1 MSAVALM
8 APMDPM
14 VMQAP
19 IEPPRVEAQER
30 SEGLVSMVE
39 RLGVERVQLSEARM
53 HQVMNQVAQA
63 HAKREV
69 AIQFLDQITQC
80 TDASGRL
87 DVSRMDA
94 AIVEKARNLF
104 GDRLGEMNGVM
115 SAQSTSALRGA
126 AESVERQF
134 GNLEVTDQMKLQ
146 QMVQHLQREVQFFL
160 SLSER
165 LYRVMERAIEGIRGR

>member
-8 APMDPM
+8 APVDPM

-19 IEPPRVEAQER
+19 IEPPRAEVQGP
-30 SEGLVSMVE
+30 SEGLVSLVE
-39 RLGVERVQLSEARM
+39 RLGVERTQLSEARM

-80 TDASGRL
+80 TDGSGRL
-87 DVSRMDA
+87 DVSKMNATTLQR
-94 AIVEKARNLF
+94 AIDLF
-104 GDRLGEMNGVM
+104 GDRLGEIEGVM
-115 SAQSTSALRGA
+115 SPQATAALRST
-126 AESVERQF
+126 AESVERQL

-165 LYRVMERAIEGIRGR
+165 LYRIMERAIEGIRGR